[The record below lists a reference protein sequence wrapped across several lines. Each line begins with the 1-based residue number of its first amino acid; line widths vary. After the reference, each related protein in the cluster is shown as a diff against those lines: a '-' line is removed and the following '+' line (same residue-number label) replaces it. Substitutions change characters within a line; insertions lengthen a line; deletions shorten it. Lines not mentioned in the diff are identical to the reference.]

1 MEALLKTD
9 LKETKFFKRG
19 KVRDIYELDD
29 RLLIVATDRLSAFDV
44 VLPTGI
50 PLKGEVLTRLSEF
63 WFDFTSGIIGNHYIT
78 TEVWDYEELG
88 KKRSI
93 LEGRAMLVRKTNP
106 VQVECV
112 VRGYLSGSAWKEY
125 KKSGGV
131 CGIELPGGLQESQ
144 KLAAPLFTPSTKATS
159 GHDEN
164 ITFEELESLVGGP
177 LAAKLRDVSLEVYS
191 RASEYAEERGI
202 IIADTKFE
210 FGTCSETD
218 SAEEELML
226 IDELLTPDS
235 SRFWPRSEYEPG
247 RGQPSFDK
255 QFVRDYL
262 EGTDWNK
269 TPPAPELPSHIV
281 DKTSEKYV
289 EAYKRIV
296 GKDLPGQERESHLD
310 SN

>member
-9 LKETKFFKRG
+9 LKATKFFKRG

-50 PLKGEVLTRLSEF
+50 PRKGEVLTRLSEF
-63 WFDFTSGIIGNHYIT
+63 WFDFTSGIIGNHFIT

-88 KKRSI
+88 RQRST

-112 VRGYLSGSAWKEY
+112 VRGFLSGSAWREY
-125 KKSGGV
+125 RESGGV
-131 CGIELPGGLQESQ
+131 CGIQLPGDLKESQ
-144 KLAAPLFTPSTKATS
+144 KLTTPIFTPSTKATS

-164 ITFEELESLVGGP
+164 ITFEELESLVGGS
-177 LAAKLRDVSLEVYS
+177 LAARLRDVSLEVYS

-210 FGTCSETD
+210 FGACSETD
-218 SAEEELML
+218 SGEEELML

-235 SRFWPRSEYEPG
+235 SRFWPKSEYAPG

-262 EGTDWNK
+262 EGTGWNK
-269 TPPAPELPSHIV
+269 TPPAPELPGHIV
-281 DKTSEKYV
+281 DKTTDKYV
-289 EAYKRIV
+289 EAYKKIV
-296 GKDLPGQERESHLD
+296 GKDLPGQKGETRFD